1 MIKTGVYMALMAG
14 LLAPPAMADELP
26 PQLSA
31 PGQEEAGADQAGES
45 PSGDAPSDSS
55 VQESTKRV
63 YRTVGEDGSV
73 MFTDQG
79 DDSLEEVQIRKPN
92 TVDISVPRIAP
103 PPSEEK
109 TEPGKKLDDGLVNY
123 KVRITQPESEQTY
136 HNPSES
142 LAVGFKVSPTLR
154 QSHKAQVVFDGQVL
168 DGLEIPQPPR
178 GEHTVVVRVVDASG
192 AELAVSEPVT
202 FYVQRVSRRLPSGGA
217 KAN

>member
-1 MIKTGVYMALMAG
+1 MKKIGVYMALITG
-14 LLAPPAMADELP
+14 LLAAPVMADELP
-26 PQLSA
+26 PTLTPPDRA
-31 PGQEEAGADQAGES
+31 EAGSSAEGGQ
-45 PSGDAPSDSS
+45 PDAAPDEAA
-55 VQESTKRV
+55 QEESTKRV
-63 YRTVGEDGSV
+63 YRTVGKDGSV

-79 DDSLEEVQIRKPN
+79 DGSLEEVEIRKPN

-103 PPSEEK
+103 LPSE
-109 TEPGKKLDDGLVNY
+109 KKAESGRSQDDARVNY
-123 KVRITQPESEQTY
+123 TVRITQPQSQQTY
-136 HNPSES
+136 QNPSES